1 MNLSET
7 LQLIIAGIFQG
18 ITELLPVSSSGHLLL
33 LNNIFGGDTAILDIA
48 ILHIGTLGSILFV
61 FRDDLELYFDWNFL
75 IKIMISAIPAG
86 IAGFIME
93 EILRVNLAS
102 PALIIFTLIFWGIIL
117 IITDRFASRQTYN
130 KDTKLTDISLKQ
142 ALFIGL
148 GQCLALIPGTSRSG
162 ITTMSGIAAGL
173 SPANALRYSF
183 LVGIPLITASGGF
196 AVLKLISKGQMT
208 TSSINL
214 LTGTIVSFII
224 GLAAA
229 YILKKYI
236 NRNILTICG
245 IYRIVIGLILLTTF
259 VL

>member
-61 FRDDLELYFDWNFL
+61 FRDDLKLYFDWNFL
-75 IKIMISAIPAG
+75 IKVIISAMPAG

-93 EILRVNLAS
+93 EVFEINLVS

-117 IITDRFASRQTYN
+117 IITDTIASKRTY
-130 KDTKLTDISLKQ
+130 DTNAKLTEISLKQ

-162 ITTMSGIAAGL
+162 ITTMAGIAAGL
-173 SPANALRYSF
+173 SPTNSLRYSF

-196 AVLKLISKGQMT
+196 AVLKLISENQMT

-214 LTGTIVSFII
+214 LMGTIVSFIV
-224 GLAAA
+224 GLATA

-236 NRNILTICG
+236 NKNILTICG
-245 IYRIVIGLILLTTF
+245 IYRIIIGLILLTTF
-259 VL
+259 LL